1 MGDRVTTGDKLR
13 GEVQSVNILR
23 QTVKVIVEID
33 DEKEIREYKV
43 DELRYKPK
51 RRRER
56 TKLSP
61 EELKELSALEDKGK
75 SKIDD
80 TH

>member
-1 MGDRVTTGDKLR
+1 MSATGP
-13 GEVQSVNILR
+13 
-23 QTVKVIVEID
+23 VKVIVETE

-43 DELRYKPK
+43 EQLRFRPK
-51 RRRER
+51 RRKEHL
-56 TKLSP
+56 KLSA